1 MQVPG
6 VVAGRASTAGAAPRE
21 HGQVVVHLQ
30 LLAFFD
36 NVSGRAL
43 NSLIELATNV
53 CPKYSSHQASIA
65 LADPF

>member
-6 VVAGRASTAGAAPRE
+6 VVAGRASTAAAAARE

-36 NVSGRAL
+36 NVSGKAL
-43 NSLIELATNV
+43 NSSIELASNV
-53 CPKYSSHQASIA
+53 CPKHSSHRASIA